1 MKRTKTKNIE
11 FQEGEWWYVGQADGR
26 RRVASHEKKNV
37 TRMWVDGK
45 YVKKSHPLHK
55 PGRYKTTDRDFRQ
68 CYYCCIIWYIQ
79 YRHKH
84 S

>member
-11 FQEGEWWYVGQADGR
+11 FQDGEWWYVGQADGR
-26 RRVASHEKKNV
+26 RRVASHEKKND

-55 PGRYKTTDRDFRQ
+55 PG
-68 CYYCCIIWYIQ
+68 
-79 YRHKH
+79 
-84 S
+84 